1 MAEPNSAKGKPPG
14 QKGDPR
20 RRELPRWKKIL
31 LTSFAFLLLVGL
43 ALRVYGYFKDD
54 GGKGSVMTDQR
65 NLTRP
70 DDAGGAGFVETGR
83 APGSDDAEVRET
95 GSGAESWSP
104 VLMKGS
110 MSFLVGFSVGYALR
124 TFFKISAVVL
134 GLVCLAIFGL
144 SYAGLLQVDW
154 ATIQAHFDQLAGR
167 IQEQASGFKEF
178 ISGSLPSAGLGTAG
192 LVTGFKR

>member
-1 MAEPNSAKGKPPG
+1 MAEPNSAKGKQSA
-14 QKGDPR
+14 QKGVPP
-20 RRELPRWKKIL
+20 RRELPRWKKIV
-31 LTSFAFLLLVGL
+31 LTCFAFLLLAGL
-43 ALRVYGYFKDD
+43 GLRLYGYFKDEA
-54 GGKGSVMTDQR
+54 GKGSVTTDQR
-65 NLTRP
+65 NLSGP
-70 DDAGGAGFVETGR
+70 DGAGGAGFVETRG
-83 APGSDDAEVRET
+83 APAPDGAEVKEAK
-95 GSGAESWSP
+95 SGAESWSP

-110 MSFLVGFSVGYALR
+110 MSFLIGFSVGYALR
-124 TFFKISAVVL
+124 TFFKISAVVI

-154 ATIQAHFDQLAGR
+154 ATIEGHFDKIVGK

>member
-1 MAEPNSAKGKPPG
+1 MAEPNSAKPKPPA

-20 RRELPRWKKIL
+20 RRELPRWKKIV
-31 LTSFAFLLLVGL
+31 LTSFAFLLLAGL
-43 ALRVYGYFKDD
+43 ALRVYGYFKHDEA
-54 GGKGSVMTDQR
+54 KGSVTTDQR
-65 NLTRP
+65 NLTGP
-70 DDAGGAGFVETGR
+70 DGAGGAGFVEIGR
-83 APGSDDAEVRET
+83 APGTEGAEGKEV

-110 MSFLVGFSVGYALR
+110 MSFLIGFSVGYALR

-154 ATIQAHFDQLAGR
+154 ATLQAHFDRIAGKF
-167 IQEQASGFKEF
+167 QEQASGFKEF
-178 ISGSLPSAGLGTAG
+178 ISGSLPSAGLATAG

>member
-1 MAEPNSAKGKPPG
+1 MAEPSSAKGKQPG

-20 RRELPRWKKIL
+20 RRELPRWKKVV
-31 LTSFAFLLLVGL
+31 LTCFAFLLLAGV
-43 ALRVYGYFKDD
+43 ALRVYGHFKDD
-54 GGKGSVMTDQR
+54 GGKGSVTTDQR
-65 NLTRP
+65 NLTGP
-70 DDAGGAGFVETGR
+70 DGVGGAGFVEIGQPR
-83 APGSDDAEVRET
+83 GVEGPQGKEA

-154 ATIQAHFDQLAGR
+154 TTIEGHFDRVVGK

-178 ISGSLPSAGLGTAG
+178 ISGSLPSAGLAAAG